1 MKRFFLIIMIMII
14 GTSVSAV
21 SAEKVLLFRFRS
33 TGVDEQLLDAVDQ
46 VFADALSGYGVYSPV
61 RAYEVV
67 GNVQCHTP
75 ACASGYAGDAGYD
88 KTLIG
93 SLTRFGDKIIVNT
106 SLVDSETGEVIHR
119 AEGSSETVEDLD
131 IVVKRLAKSISTGKT
146 VSESAEV
153 GMITEKE
160 SSPERRRSSF
170 TTKGIRAG
178 FLWTL
183 DNSFGKPDRMP
194 AIDFVVQH
202 DMPDYFLSGKFG
214 IKWGSGSWA
223 FTWLHTKV
231 GRYFGRGDFSPF
243 ISAGLG
249 LESVNTEYEIEDAG
263 FTREKSDKK
272 TGFTISAGTGFAL
285 FKTYDYQFQLD
296 LDYYMVLEKMAV
308 GDGEEEYPRGILL
321 TFCLKY

>member
-1 MKRFFLIIMIMII
+1 MKRFVLIILVII
-14 GTSVSAV
+14 LGSSAGAV

-46 VFADALSGYGVYSPV
+46 VFGDALTGYGVYSPV

-75 ACASGYAGDAGYD
+75 ACAAGYAGDAGYG
-88 KTLIG
+88 KALIG
-93 SLTRFGDKIIVNT
+93 SLTRFGDKVIVNVN
-106 SLVDSETGEVIHR
+106 LVDAESSEVVHR

-131 IVVKRLAKSISTGKT
+131 IVAKRLAKSISTGRP

-178 FLWTL
+178 FLWAL

-249 LESVNTEYEIEDAG
+249 LESVNTEYDIEDAS
-263 FTREKSDKK
+263 FTRQENDKK
-272 TGFTISAGTGFAL
+272 TGFAISAGTGLAL
-285 FKTYDYQFQLD
+285 FRTYDFQFQLD
-296 LDYYMVLEKMAV
+296 IDYYMVLEKMVV
-308 GDGEEEYPRGILL
+308 GDSKEEFPRGILL

>member
-1 MKRFFLIIMIMII
+1 MKKIILIIVVIML
-14 GTSVSAV
+14 GAPAGAV
-21 SAEKVLLFRFRS
+21 SAEKVLLFRFKS
-33 TGVDEQLLDAVDQ
+33 SGVDEQLLDAVDQ
-46 VFADALSGYGVYSPV
+46 VFGDALSDYGVYIPV
-61 RAYEVV
+61 RAYEMI

-75 ACASGYAGDAGYD
+75 VCAAGYAQDAGYERA
-88 KTLIG
+88 LIG
-93 SLTRFGDKIIVNT
+93 SLTRFGDKIIANV
-106 SLVDSETGEVIHR
+106 SLVDAGNSEVVQR

-131 IVVKRLAKSISTGKT
+131 IVAKRLAKSISTGRS

-160 SSPERRRSSF
+160 TSPDRRRSSF

-178 FLWTL
+178 FLWAL

-202 DMPDYFLSGKFG
+202 DMHDYFLSGKFG

-263 FTREKSDKK
+263 FTRQESEKR
-272 TGFTISAGTGFAL
+272 TGFTVSAGTGFAL
-285 FKTYDYQFQLD
+285 FRTYDFQFQLD
-296 LDYYMVLEKMAV
+296 VDYYMILEKMGPV
-308 GDGEEEYPRGILL
+308 GGEEKFPKGILL
-321 TFCLKY
+321 TFCIKY